1 MSPNNLERR
10 RQRRLLILLLC
21 MGAFTGIADAMNW
34 LALYQPTNEWEPV
47 GQMLVIRLI
56 LSALGGAVAF
66 WVIRSALRYLVARSA
81 VQAEAKQ
88 RYLQKDTWS
97 FAAFGVWWLGC
108 IGLQFGPLGNTLIG
122 VLFAMAQL
130 SLLLWPIRRPQDKD
144 NASLGVISVLF
155 LVSGFA
161 ALIYQVV
168 WQRVLF
174 TSFGV
179 NIESITIVVSLFM
192 FGLGVGSMVGGILS
206 KRYPEQLPRLFLICE
221 IAIGLFGIVSLA
233 LIRTVSDAT
242 VDGSLATISLSVY
255 ALLSIPTMFMGATLP
270 ILVAHLYTFY
280 KHTGKAVG
288 LLYFLNTIGSAIACF
303 VTTDILFVLIGL
315 QSSVWIAACC
325 NIIVGVVVYFVMLRL
340 KPGQRAEVTP

>member
-1 MSPNNLERR
+1 M
-10 RQRRLLILLLC
+10 
-21 MGAFTGIADAMNW
+21 IASK
-34 LALYQPTNEWEPV
+34 TN
-47 GQMLVIRLI
+47 
-56 LSALGGAVAF
+56 F
-66 WVIRSALRYLVARSA
+66 ARP
-81 VQAEAKQ
+81 
-88 RYLQKDTWS
+88 
-97 FAAFGVWWLGC
+97 VWWLGI
-108 IGLQFGPLGNTLIG
+108 IGLQFGKLGSLLIG
-122 VLFAMAQL
+122 LLFAMGQL
-130 SLLLWPIRRPQDKD
+130 SLLLWPVRRPQDKD

-155 LVSGFA
+155 LISGFA

-206 KRYPEQLPRLFLICE
+206 QRYPQQLPKLFLICE
-221 IAIGLFGIVSLA
+221 VAIGLFGIFSLA

-242 VDGSLATISLSVY
+242 VDGSLVTISISVY
-255 ALLSIPTMFMGATLP
+255 ALLSLPTMFMGATLP

-303 VTTDILFVLIGL
+303 ITTDILFVLVGL
-315 QSSVWIAACC
+315 QSCVWIAACC
-325 NIIVGVVVYFVMLRL
+325 NFIVGIVVYFVMLRL
-340 KPGQRAEVTP
+340 EPGSSSVEVAA